1 MKRKPAWLR
10 KYRNAPGALVGQS
23 RPTTPVV
30 IGQINCPVCKSHWDL
45 TDQDNISPN
54 GGMLALPL
62 HRAQETLDVAR
73 PDACPAS
80 EQLVRIQLN

>member
-1 MKRKPAWLR
+1 VGIFRPKNVHPLSRSLQITLLR
-10 KYRNAPGALVGQS
+10 STIQFHPVK
-23 RPTTPVV
+23 TP
-30 IGQINCPVCKSHWDL
+30 PHWDL

-73 PDACPAS
+73 AEACPAS